1 MSLVKKT
8 ASIVVGL
15 LVAIAGSVTIVAPAT
30 AAVPVCNDTATGPY
44 VYNYSITGYRS
55 YYSSASSTTFD
66 CTMYQGVY
74 NNDAVKTLQRTLNK
88 CYGESLAVDGN
99 FGPATKAAVKRA
111 QADHH
116 ITQDGVAGPVTLD
129 TIKWRN
135 SAGTCLNDDFYAL
148 A

>member
-1 MSLVKKT
+1 MSNEELFET
-8 ASIVVGL
+8 NELSR
-15 LVAIAGSVTIVAPAT
+15 P
-30 AAVPVCNDTATGPY
+30 
-44 VYNYSITGYRS
+44 
-55 YYSSASSTTFD
+55 ASSRLVHKAQQQAERGD
-66 CTMYQGVY
+66 LAA
-74 NNDAVKTLQRTLNK
+74 AVKTLQRTLNK